1 MKEKSINVENSEN
14 GKLQIESSKIQNE
27 EDKIE
32 EDKIEEDE
40 IEIYKIE
47 KEEEK
52 ENNDDLDIQGSN
64 SLNLEDK
71 EKFIK
76 NNNIQQLKEIH
87 NSNIDNML
95 GDISSFDDKEK
106 SIFNL
111 AISRISMQ
119 SFNDDSILNSFNNI
133 FNETGLQDYLNEILK
148 KINEGFV
155 PFFIKLE
162 EYSPLFIYAKSD
174 DIFINVIKT
183 IQKKLQI
190 EDELVNFFHE
200 NKIIEYRY
208 YYKTIGELKIK
219 PLSIIKAQYA
229 NLY

>member
-190 EDELVNFFHE
+190 EDDLVNFFHE

>member
-14 GKLQIESSKIQNE
+14 GKLQIESSKIKNE
-27 EDKIE
+27 D
-32 EDKIEEDE
+32 D
-40 IEIYKIE
+40 KIE

-183 IQKKLQI
+183 IKKKLQI
-190 EDELVNFFHE
+190 EDDLVNFFHE

>member
-1 MKEKSINVENSEN
+1 
-14 GKLQIESSKIQNE
+14 
-27 EDKIE
+27 
-32 EDKIEEDE
+32 
-40 IEIYKIE
+40 
-47 KEEEK
+47 
-52 ENNDDLDIQGSN
+52 
-64 SLNLEDK
+64 
-71 EKFIK
+71 
-76 NNNIQQLKEIH
+76 
-87 NSNIDNML
+87 ML

-190 EDELVNFFHE
+190 EDDLVNFFHE

>member
-174 DIFINVIKT
+174 DIFINVVKT

-190 EDELVNFFHE
+190 EDDLVNFFHE

>member
-71 EKFIK
+71 DKIIK

-190 EDELVNFFHE
+190 EDDLVNFFHE

>member
-71 EKFIK
+71 DKIIK

-133 FNETGLQDYLNEILK
+133 FNETGLQDYLNDILK

-174 DIFINVIKT
+174 DIFINVVKT

-190 EDELVNFFHE
+190 EDDLVNFFHE

>member
-190 EDELVNFFHE
+190 EDDLVNFFHE

-229 NLY
+229 N

>member
-190 EDELVNFFHE
+190 EDDLVNFFHE

-208 YYKTIGELKIK
+208 YYKTIGDLKIK